1 MIHNWN
7 LIFFFLLS
15 CFLEIFL
22 LSLYYT
28 TTDNLPV
35 LQAQYF
41 LLSPFFIW
49 LWMDLV
55 LLIDS
60 FSRVSD
66 VSISFA
72 NALIAE
78 PKTRPKALIGAVHF
92 TKLHIGPPTDTC
104 DSWREQLNVKI
115 DALEWWCVLLFNL
128 DE

>member
-1 MIHNWN
+1 M
-7 LIFFFLLS
+7 
-15 CFLEIFL
+15 
-22 LSLYYT
+22 
-28 TTDNLPV
+28 
-35 LQAQYF
+35 
-41 LLSPFFIW
+41 
-49 LWMDLV
+49 

-78 PKTRPKALIGAVHF
+78 PKTRPKALIGAVQF
-92 TKLHIGPPTDTC
+92 TKLHTGPPTDTR

-128 DE
+128 GERRIYFRKHRWAICSVVYQGIIRMGDLGEKDFL